1 MTKILERALAQVA
14 SLPPATQDR
23 IGEELLAYLE
33 KLQGLRAELAAGL
46 RSLDEGAGREL
57 DIDDLIQRAK
67 DRARRSNGG

>member
-33 KLQGLRAELAAGL
+33 KLQGLRVQLDAGL